1 MLALSSCNDKKSEMT
16 SEVAVMNKQGIAL
29 AADSAVT
36 FREGNGQKIFTSAS
50 KIFTLSKYQ
59 PMAVMFYGN
68 ASLMGIPWETIIKL
82 YRNRLDSRT
91 FGSVGEYAEDFLS
104 FLRREDQLFSD
115 EEQEWYV
122 ESSVYGY
129 FEHIKENIRQIVE
142 ETIEGE
148 GKIDEPAI
156 SESISRTVHAH
167 HKIWNETEVLTSV
180 PAGFPDK
187 FKEMYGELI
196 GRAVEEIFE
205 KLPVSDDLVEK
216 LNEIAV
222 SLFVKSPKRVTV
234 SGTSGVVVAG
244 FGTDELFPVLESFSV
259 ECRIGNYL
267 KYWRKEE
274 RCAEITHSNSASIR
288 SFAQDEMVSTF
299 MSGVDPKLRN
309 FMIGYVER
317 IYNSYPEILVESISG
332 LDKDSKSD
340 LNARLKEIGQDEF
353 DKYLREL
360 SEYGQR
366 EYVDPIM
373 SVVSAL
379 PKDELAAMAESLISL
394 TSFKRRV
401 SMEDETVAGPIDVA
415 VISKGDGFIWKKRKH
430 YFEGELNPQF
440 FANYNRKEH

>member
-1 MLALSSCNDKKSEMT
+1 MT
-16 SEVAVMNKQGIAL
+16 SEVAVMNRQGIAL

-36 FREGNGQKIFTSAS
+36 FREGTEQKIFTSAS

-59 PMAVMFYGN
+59 PVAVMFYGN
-68 ASLMGIPWETIIKL
+68 ASLMGVPWETIIKI
-82 YRNRLDSRT
+82 YRNGLNSRSFST
-91 FGSVGEYAEDFLS
+91 VSEYADDFLS

-122 ESSVYGY
+122 ESSIYGY
-129 FEHIKENIRQIVE
+129 FELIRENIRQVVE

-148 GKIDEPAI
+148 GKIDEPEI
-156 SESISRTVHAH
+156 SESTSKTIQVHH
-167 HKIWNETEVLTSV
+167 SIWSDTETLASV
-180 PAGFPDK
+180 PAVFSEK
-187 FKEMYGELI
+187 FKEMYGDLI
-196 GRAVEEIFE
+196 ARAIETVFE
-205 KLPVSDDLVEK
+205 KLPVTDELRGQLS
-216 LNEIAV
+216 EIAV
-222 SLFVKSPKRVTV
+222 SLFIKSPTELKA

-244 FGTDELFPVLESFSV
+244 FGSEEVFPVLESFSI
-259 ECRIGNYL
+259 EYRIGSYL
-267 KYWRKEE
+267 KYWRNEE
-274 RCAEITHSNSASIR
+274 KCAEIAFPNSASIR

-299 MSGVDPKLRN
+299 MSGVDPKIQN

-317 IYNSYPEILVESISG
+317 IYNSYPEILVENISG

-340 LNARLKEIGQDEF
+340 LNARLKEIGQEEF
-353 DKYLREL
+353 NKYLKEL
-360 SEYGQR
+360 TEYQKR